1 MNHSWLEYVE
11 GTLHSIRFPPQQR
24 MAHGTLN
31 VKFLSIKEGTLFYLR
46 NLVSK
51 VPPLLSNESNE
62 SVYNNKIPGFVTPD
76 KDLIWGC
83 FGNQIPILEPSLV

>member
-24 MAHGTLN
+24 MAHGTLD
-31 VKFLSIKEGTLFYLR
+31 VKFLNKKGGTLFYLR

-62 SVYNNKIPGFVTPD
+62 SVYNNKIPVVRYTR
-76 KDLIWGC
+76 
-83 FGNQIPILEPSLV
+83 